1 MHLPSRALR
10 VHLSSRLA
18 LLIALLVSLA
28 LALGACSGDD
38 DSDTA
43 GDDGSSDTTTGPY
56 EGSLD
61 LEVGAVTVASSGD
74 ELPLDSKISK
84 KVLAI
89 VSGYVDDAV
98 IEPLLSGE
106 QAEDLERFFGLRVIT
121 RVQPDG
127 ADRAA
132 LTEENLPEIAAD
144 LEATARPVD
153 LDALAGPDG
162 AIVMVGAKLSVD
174 VRTETADGPLSI
186 RRVGTLIL
194 EPGTEGEWQITG
206 YDVEGRR
213 TTADGRR
220 TTRASTES
228 TATGAP

>member
-1 MHLPSRALR
+1 M
-10 VHLSSRLA
+10 
-18 LLIALLVSLA
+18 
-28 LALGACSGDD
+28 
-38 DSDTA
+38 
-43 GDDGSSDTTTGPY
+43 
-56 EGSLD
+56 
-61 LEVGAVTVASSGD
+61 
-74 ELPLDSKISK
+74 
-84 KVLAI
+84 
-89 VSGYVDDAV
+89 
-98 IEPLLSGE
+98 
-106 QAEDLERFFGLRVIT
+106 IT

-206 YDVEGRR
+206 YDVEVRR
-213 TTADGRR
+213 TSDDGS
-220 TTRASTES
+220 TTTTASTES